1 MKRVFLALGLLGL
14 FCLLGA
20 VGSPAAAADYRV
32 VVASD
37 PHYIAPTLADGGSYY
52 QRVLQN
58 GDCKFMPYSEEILSA
73 FVDEVI
79 AERPDALLLT
89 GDLTFNGAV
98 ISHEALIEKLRRI
111 EDAGVPVLV
120 LTGNHDVYN
129 TNAARFHGDSFTRI
143 PSATTELF
151 ASLYADFGLR
161 EALAVDD
168 DSLSYVYPL
177 NASTRVLMLDLNTAH
192 DFCGVSEQTLAWVE
206 RQLKDARDA
215 GVSVLAAG
223 HQNLFQ
229 HSIFRGGYVISRA
242 EKLAELLRA
251 YKVPLY
257 LSGHLHIQHIQEED
271 GLTEIATSAL
281 CSYPCQYGVLTAG
294 GGEIRYAARR
304 LDMAA
309 WAARSGRDEPVFQDF
324 AAAAGDYMDAHFS
337 GTDMLPLSSDPE
349 DWAAM
354 LRYLRALN
362 RSYFGGDLTGLDALD
377 PDGSLAERWLAPGD
391 LTALY
396 VASVLRDAGQDFTS
410 AVSLFPESNKS
421 RYPPHRAEDTGFLLC
436 TETAQ
441 PWP

>member
-1 MKRVFLALGLLGL
+1 
-14 FCLLGA
+14 
-20 VGSPAAAADYRV
+20 
-32 VVASD
+32 
-37 PHYIAPTLADGGSYY
+37 
-52 QRVLQN
+52 
-58 GDCKFMPYSEEILSA
+58 MPYSEEILSA

-98 ISHEALIEKLRRI
+98 ISHEALIEKLRCI
-111 EDAGVPVLV
+111 KDTGVPVLV

-129 TNAARFHGDSFTRI
+129 TNAARFHGDSFTRV

-151 ASLYADFGLR
+151 ASLYTDFGLN

-192 DFCGVSEQTLAWVE
+192 DFCGISEQTLSWVE

-215 GVSVLAAG
+215 GISVLAAG

-229 HSIFRGGYVISRA
+229 HSIFRGGYVISRTDA
-242 EKLAELLRA
+242 LAELFRA

-257 LSGHLHIQHIQEED
+257 LSGHMHIQHILEED

-281 CSYPCQYGVLTAG
+281 SSYPCQYGVLSADDT
-294 GGEIRYAARR
+294 EIRYTARR

-309 WAARSGRDEPVFQDF
+309 WAERNGRDEPVFSDF
-324 AAAAGDYMDAHFS
+324 ATAAGDYMDAHFS

-349 DWAAM
+349 DWASM
-354 LRYLRALN
+354 LNYLQALN

-377 PDGSLAERWLAPGD
+377 LDGSLAERWLAPGG

-410 AVSLFPESNKS
+410 VTIPLP
-421 RYPPHRAEDTGFLLC
+421 
-436 TETAQ
+436 
-441 PWP
+441 